1 MKIVISYLFALFVS
15 SFALAQSPQS
25 ADPQDNDITNII
37 RDILGDVDG
46 AFPPP
51 PSAMGSVVDVMAINI
66 QLGENTPTNDPAQPL
81 GDWLVVSAYAPP
93 NSSNSR
99 SKGELL
105 SETKLRLKDL
115 NPPFEIYLTT
125 PQSAAGESRETHLY
139 GYIEDRN
146 GRIVMTSGES
156 PTRAQT
162 VGATLSFRPTAIS
175 TSPVMTTPTISGF
188 EQAKGKVDLS
198 DRNSL
203 FRGAVLTVQLSETG
217 LAGGQ
222 GNKIIGDVRVDID
235 QRSAPFDF
243 TLDYGVPNGGFKTP
257 LVLTAFITDWANRKT
272 HVMAKALDY
281 NGPNYDYRLKLDSFK
296 QGAEVADFRFTT
308 PENAARTEIKG
319 QALFNAYRGLPLGS
333 YLKIRLRSPLG
344 PNQQP
349 QDLSTTAIA
358 LNNKRGAVDFTAVAP
373 STYFDPELPA
383 LLLDLAVINP
393 SGNVLFESE
402 ATPVNPSATN
412 LITLSPRP
420 IY

>member
-1 MKIVISYLFALFVS
+1 
-15 SFALAQSPQS
+15 
-25 ADPQDNDITNII
+25 
-37 RDILGDVDG
+37 
-46 AFPPP
+46 
-51 PSAMGSVVDVMAINI
+51 
-66 QLGENTPTNDPAQPL
+66 
-81 GDWLVVSAYAPP
+81 
-93 NSSNSR
+93 
-99 SKGELL
+99 
-105 SETKLRLKDL
+105 
-115 NPPFEIYLTT
+115 
-125 PQSAAGESRETHLY
+125 
-139 GYIEDRN
+139 
-146 GRIVMTSGES
+146 
-156 PTRAQT
+156 
-162 VGATLSFRPTAIS
+162 
-175 TSPVMTTPTISGF
+175 
-188 EQAKGKVDLS
+188 
-198 DRNSL
+198 
-203 FRGAVLTVQLSETG
+203 
-217 LAGGQ
+217 
-222 GNKIIGDVRVDID
+222 
-235 QRSAPFDF
+235 
-243 TLDYGVPNGGFKTP
+243 
-257 LVLTAFITDWANRKT
+257 
-272 HVMAKALDY
+272 MAKALDY

>member
-1 MKIVISYLFALFVS
+1 MRRVISFLIALSLATFA
-15 SFALAQSPQS
+15 AAQSSPN
-25 ADPQDNDITNII
+25 AEPQDNDITNII

-51 PSAMGSVVDVMAINI
+51 PSGVGAVVDVMAVNI
-66 QLGENTPTNDPAQPL
+66 QVDEKSQKSEAEQVM
-81 GDWLVVSAYAPP
+81 GDWLVVSAYTPS
-93 NSSNSR
+93 NSTNSR

-105 SETKLRLKDL
+105 SQTKLRLNFL
-115 NPPFEIYLTT
+115 TLPLEIYLNT
-125 PQSAAGESRETHLY
+125 PRSTDDEGRETHLY
-139 GYIEDRN
+139 GHMEDRN
-146 GRIVMTSGES
+146 GRIVMSSGDLPVKAE
-156 PTRAQT
+156 T
-162 VGATLSFRPTAIS
+162 VGATLFLSAVSNQSSLAITA
-175 TSPVMTTPTISGF
+175 PTISGF

-217 LAGGQ
+217 LAGGL
-222 GNKIIGDVRVDID
+222 GNKIIGEVRVDID
-235 QRSAPFDF
+235 QGRAPFDF
-243 TLDYGVPNGGFKTP
+243 TIDYGVPDGGFDMP

-296 QGAEVADFRFTT
+296 QGADVADFRFTS

-349 QDLSTTAIA
+349 QDLSTTAIT
-358 LNNKRGAVDFTAVAP
+358 LDNKRGAVDFTATAP

-383 LLLDLAVINP
+383 PLIDLAVINP

-402 ATPVNPSATN
+402 AVPVNASATN